1 MQRPSHI
8 LRGAFGMCSNEGDV
22 VGAFGGV
29 LGIDKLT
36 FLEPDVGG
44 DVVIPH
50 VVLDMNRGM

>member
-1 MQRPSHI
+1 
-8 LRGAFGMCSNEGDV
+8 MCSNEGDV

-50 VVLDMNRGM
+50 VVLDMNWGM